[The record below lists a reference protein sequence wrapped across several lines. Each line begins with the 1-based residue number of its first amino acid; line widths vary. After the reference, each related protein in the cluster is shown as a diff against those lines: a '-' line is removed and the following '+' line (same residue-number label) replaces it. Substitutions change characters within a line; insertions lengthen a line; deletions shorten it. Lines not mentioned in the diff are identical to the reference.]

1 MPLGAGNRHRLND
14 DATPSNST
22 GDAPEDHARRHSW
35 KQPHTAKMGRRQRA
49 QPSQKGHPHEQ
60 PAARK
65 EPTGVTLSYPSN
77 YANAPRAGS
86 ARGHSTPTG
95 KSPILAFIRHH
106 AKARARSAQA
116 RIPPRLGGWARK
128 SARQHPS
135 RRKPTDRAHAPPRH
149 AQGFYQQRKGN
160 SAGHS
165 RGSCAFHASHGYREA
180 RK

>member
-22 GDAPEDHARRHSW
+22 GDAPEDHARRQSW